1 MTQTVAFRY
10 EGRSYTVQVERTGNE
25 LVIEHDGQCYQVTL
39 TAAGMRAN
47 AQVAASAAAPV
58 TLPPTASAGAAVA
71 PAPAPAAAPAAS
83 AALAASAPAP
93 GAVVAPMTGTM
104 REVRTEVG
112 AQVTEGQ
119 VLFIMEAMKMD
130 IEVPVAGA
138 GSVAAIAVQAGDSIT
153 EGQVLARIGG

>member
-1 MTQTVAFRY
+1 MTQTVAFQY

-71 PAPAPAAAPAAS
+71 PAPAPAAAP